1 MATENSEQIA
11 DWNGVMGRQW
21 AERQRETDLRLAPFG
36 DAAIEAAAPAPGERV
51 VDIGCGCGGTAIA
64 LAQRVGN
71 AGSVLGVDI
80 SAPMLE
86 VARTRA
92 ASLPLPQLAFR
103 EADASTA
110 ELPAR
115 NDLLY
120 SRFGVMF
127 FAQPVAALAQL
138 RRSLRPGGRMV
149 FVCWRA
155 PRENLWAM
163 APLMAAR
170 KAMKVTPPP
179 ADRTLPGPFA
189 FADED
194 RLRSILAD
202 AGFESMRLQRFDAPI
217 ALGATPRD
225 AAEGAVQFG
234 PTSRFVNEVGQENL
248 PAILAAI
255 EEAMTPL
262 AASDGQ
268 VSLAGATWIVSASN
282 PG

>member
-1 MATENSEQIA
+1 MATDNSEQIA

-21 AERQRETDLRLAPFG
+21 AARQREIDSSISPFG
-36 DAAIEAAAPAPGERV
+36 DAALKTAAPVPGEHV
-51 VDIGCGCGGTAIA
+51 IDIGCGCGDTSIA
-64 LAQRVGN
+64 LAQQVGV

-92 ASLPLPQLAFR
+92 ASLQLPHLEFR

-110 ELPAR
+110 SLPAR

-127 FAQPVAALAQL
+127 FDQPVPALAHARQAL
-138 RRSLRPGGRMV
+138 RNGGRLV
-149 FVCWRA
+149 FVCWRS
-155 PRENLWAM
+155 PRENPWTM

-170 KAMKVTPPP
+170 KAMNVTRQP
-179 ADRTLPGPFA
+179 ADRNLPGPFA

-194 RLRSILAD
+194 RLRGILAN
-202 AGFESMRLQRFDAPI
+202 AGFESIELQRFDALI
-217 ALGATPRD
+217 SLGATPRD
-225 AAEGAVQFG
+225 AAEGAVRFG
-234 PTSRFVNEVGQENL
+234 PTSRFVREVGTENM
-248 PAILAAI
+248 PVILAGI
-255 EEAMTPL
+255 EDALTPL
-262 AASDGQ
+262 ARADGS
-268 VSLAGATWIVSASN
+268 VRLDGATWIVSAFS